1 MQLIPP
7 HFPSMSKRPG
17 QSTGGKS
24 PNSSNPN
31 SPCSPALPRRGKGGG
46 ASPRAAA
53 HRKIPARG
61 TPRPTAKPA
70 LVVETN
76 EEKCRPAEAKID
88 THEGGGAF
96 KSDGPARAK
105 TDCPKLHSAEIP
117 ASPLLSPV
125 SPAARRLRARHKDG
139 GRGGAPANEPLP
151 DRKRGVVC
159 VVCGSV

>member
-53 HRKIPARG
+53 HCKIPARG
-61 TPRPTAKPA
+61 TPRPTAKVA

-88 THEGGGAF
+88 THEGVGAF
-96 KSDGPARAK
+96 
-105 TDCPKLHSAEIP
+105 
-117 ASPLLSPV
+117 
-125 SPAARRLRARHKDG
+125 KDG

-159 VVCGSV
+159 VVCKSV